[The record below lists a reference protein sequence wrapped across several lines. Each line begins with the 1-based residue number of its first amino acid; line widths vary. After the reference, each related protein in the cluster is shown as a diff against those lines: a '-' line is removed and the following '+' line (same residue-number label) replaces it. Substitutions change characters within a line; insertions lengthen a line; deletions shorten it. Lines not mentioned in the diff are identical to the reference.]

1 MELLIYSIITEIN
14 MSIRI
19 LFRSWF
25 YFRTGWSTYFAF
37 VLGAV
42 NTLTVTYY
50 LAIEEIPILKEVFPT
65 FIHYVIVAIII
76 IIPTLTTIGYVHFK
90 KSQSYKAEADVS
102 IEANPHFYRLIQT
115 TEVTLPLYLEILK
128 LLTKLSVNEKLTDEE
143 ITRIAKIE
151 SDLKEY
157 MTKKTLK

>member
-1 MELLIYSIITEIN
+1 MNLRL
-14 MSIRI
+14 

-50 LAIEEIPILKEVFPT
+50 LAVDEVPFLKEIFPT
-65 FIHYVIVAIII
+65 FLHYVIVAIII
-76 IIPTLTTIGYVHFK
+76 IIPTLTSIGYVHFK
-90 KSQSYKAEADVS
+90 KSQSYKAEADIGV
-102 IEANPHFYRLIQT
+102 EANPHFYRLIKT
-115 TEVTLPLYLEILK
+115 SEVTLPLYIEILEM
-128 LLTKLSVNEKLTDEE
+128 LTKISQEKKLSDEE
-143 ITRIAKIE
+143 VERLSKVK

-157 MTKKTLK
+157 MSKITLKGE

>member
-1 MELLIYSIITEIN
+1 MSMLIF
-14 MSIRI
+14 
-19 LFRSWF
+19 FRSWF

-50 LAIEEIPILKEVFPT
+50 LAVEEIPILKEVFPT
-65 FIHYVIVAIII
+65 FIHYVVVAIII
-76 IIPTLTTIGYVHFK
+76 IIPTLTTIGYIHFK

-143 ITRIAKIE
+143 ITRITKIE

-157 MTKKTLK
+157 ITKKTLK

>member
-1 MELLIYSIITEIN
+1 MELLIYSIIIEIN
-14 MSIRI
+14 MSMRI

-50 LAIEEIPILKEVFPT
+50 LAVEEIPILKEIFPT
-65 FIHYVIVAIII
+65 FIHYVVVAIII
-76 IIPTLTTIGYVHFK
+76 IIPTLTTIGYIHFK